1 MVWGFG
7 FVIILHQH
15 RRVYQSQEKFNHLR
29 KVKAEQIARLTL
41 DWQEI
46 DVHHSKLIS
55 ADHPFAHDLN
65 LVGSHSLFHLL
76 DTSIYPGGG
85 ERLLQWLTEYTP
97 KPATIRHRRKL
108 VQELIPR
115 QIFRDRIRVINL
127 FTKLHTSPKDW
138 SIEDIF
144 SWLRLPPKEGIVKP
158 LIIMSLMAVMNII
171 LFGLT
176 LAGWLSPIF
185 IIASFIAYL
194 LVYKLQEKK
203 VTGLFDTAFQIEK
216 ILTRFQA
223 SLLYLE
229 QFKINEQTAL
239 KELLSLFQNS
249 AEKPS
254 VYINRV
260 QKIMSRAALQA
271 NQILW
276 GIVNLI
282 IPWDLYH
289 VWVVENLKGEI
300 EEKFSK
306 WVDRFYEL
314 EALNSIANFAWLNPD
329 YCWPDMLEGDEHPIE
344 AKDLGHPLI
353 PKKSSVTN
361 NFTIQKKH
369 DLFLIT
375 GSNMAGKST
384 FLRTVGIN
392 QILSQTGAPVY
403 ASSYKTSFYRLFTSI
418 NIVDSL
424 DDGLSHFYA
433 EVKRLRRLLTE
444 LETQHALPLMFFV
457 DEIYRGTNNRE
468 RFIGSAAFLKAVAGK
483 KGIGMVSSHD
493 LELAELEG
501 EINRLSNWHFTETI
515 KAGKMSFEYK
525 LKPGP
530 CPSTNALYI
539 MKSEGLPVD

>member
-1 MVWGFG
+1 
-7 FVIILHQH
+7 
-15 RRVYQSQEKFNHLR
+15 
-29 KVKAEQIARLTL
+29 
-41 DWQEI
+41 
-46 DVHHSKLIS
+46 
-55 ADHPFAHDLN
+55 
-65 LVGSHSLFHLL
+65 
-76 DTSIYPGGG
+76 
-85 ERLLQWLTEYTP
+85 
-97 KPATIRHRRKL
+97 
-108 VQELIPR
+108 
-115 QIFRDRIRVINL
+115 
-127 FTKLHTSPKDW
+127 
-138 SIEDIF
+138 
-144 SWLRLPPKEGIVKP
+144 
-158 LIIMSLMAVMNII
+158 MSLMAVMNII

-229 QFKINEQTAL
+229 LFKINEQTAL

-353 PKKSSVTN
+353 PKQSSVTN
-361 NFTIQKKH
+361 NFTIQNKH

-392 QILSQTGAPVY
+392 QILS
-403 ASSYKTSFYRLFTSI
+403 
-418 NIVDSL
+418 
-424 DDGLSHFYA
+424 H
-433 EVKRLRRLLTE
+433 
-444 LETQHALPLMFFV
+444 
-457 DEIYRGTNNRE
+457 
-468 RFIGSAAFLKAVAGK
+468 
-483 KGIGMVSSHD
+483 
-493 LELAELEG
+493 
-501 EINRLSNWHFTETI
+501 
-515 KAGKMSFEYK
+515 
-525 LKPGP
+525 
-530 CPSTNALYI
+530 
-539 MKSEGLPVD
+539 